1 MKNLFGFLKHP
12 FGFASRSTPVGQG
25 RLDPV
30 TPDQV
35 LAALSQVLE
44 PEVNR
49 DLVSLGMV
57 HNLAARDGSVSF
69 TIRLREAGSPLQVP
83 IERRARRAVLALPGV
98 REVNIAFE
106 TGPRSQLRETS
117 RLNLDAQYV
126 VAVASGKGGVG
137 KSTVAVNLAVA
148 LGQMGQRVGLLDG
161 DIHGPNVPL
170 MMGIPNEQPFA
181 FGDQVFPP
189 QAHGVTVMS
198 MGLLVPPDAPV
209 IWRGPMMHQAVR
221 QLLRD
226 VMWGQLDYLIVDLPP
241 GTGDVQLTLTQ
252 TLPLAGAVMVTTPQ
266 DVALADVIKGGEM
279 FRQLDVPVLG
289 LIENMSYY
297 ICRHCGRP
305 EPIFGEGGGERLSQK
320 LGAPLL
326 GRIPLDPAVRI
337 GGDGGLPVVLSAPQS
352 AAGQAFRQAAEA
364 IAARV
369 TAAPPRPV
377 PVSYAP
383 DPGLRIIN

>member
-1 MKNLFGFLKHP
+1 MKLFDFFKRP
-12 FGFASRSTPVGQG
+12 SI
-25 RLDPV
+25 V

-35 LAALSQVLE
+35 LAALGKVLE

-57 HNLAARDGSVSF
+57 HNLASRDGTVSF

-83 IERRARRAVLALPGV
+83 IERRARRAVLAIPGV
-98 REVNIAFE
+98 RDVRITFE
-106 TGPRSQLRETS
+106 TNPRSQLRDTTP
-117 RLNLDAQYV
+117 LNLNAKYII
-126 VAVASGKGGVG
+126 AVASGKGGVG

-148 LGQMGQRVGLLDG
+148 LAQMHHRVGLLDG
-161 DIHGPNVPL
+161 DIHGPNIPV
-170 MMGIPNEQPFA
+170 MMGIPDEQPFA
-181 FGDQVFPP
+181 FGDQIFPP
-189 QAHGVTVMS
+189 SAHGVTVMS
-198 MGLLVPPDAPV
+198 MGLLVPPEAPV
-209 IWRGPMMHQAVR
+209 IWRGPMMHQAIR

-266 DVALADVIKGGEM
+266 DVALGDVLKGGEM

-289 LIENMSYY
+289 VIENMSYY
-297 ICRHCGRP
+297 ICRQCGKP

-320 LGAPLL
+320 LGTALVAQV
-326 GRIPLDPAVRI
+326 PLDPAIRLS
-337 GGDGGLPVVLSAPQS
+337 GDGGLPIVLSAPDS
-352 AAGQAFRQAAEA
+352 TSSNAFRQAAEA
-364 IAARV
+364 VVAKVSALP
-369 TAAPPRPV
+369 ARPV

-383 DPGLRIIN
+383 DPELRIIN